1 MTNTIKEGTAQK
13 ESAPA
18 GTKGAIQNKH
28 VDSIATPAPEQEVP
42 AHKIAVPGGAVMLLP
57 EAAAAINRHAA
68 MTKRPMTP
76 YWVNVMLSRHLSGD
90 MTGTKVSR
98 MKVTA
103 GLSREKWCELS
114 GVPLR
119 EEWEVRNE
127 L

>member
-57 EAAAAINRHAA
+57 EAAAAINRHHTDATAHAQSAIDHARAA
-68 MTKRPMTP
+68 
-76 YWVNVMLSRHLSGD
+76 GD
-90 MTGTKVSR
+90 LLEPRKV
-98 MKVTA
+98 
-103 GLSREKWCELS
+103 
-114 GVPLR
+114 
-119 EEWEVRNE
+119 VRAVGRAAARGMGGAQ
-127 L
+127 

>member
-1 MTNTIKEGTAQK
+1 
-13 ESAPA
+13 
-18 GTKGAIQNKH
+18 
-28 VDSIATPAPEQEVP
+28 
-42 AHKIAVPGGAVMLLP
+42 
-57 EAAAAINRHAA
+57 
-68 MTKRPMTP
+68 
-76 YWVNVMLSRHLSGD
+76 